1 MQLPEIIES
10 LLFAGQGALT
20 AEDLAR
26 AVQESARQR
35 GEGDELGEALARTTP
50 EEVNGAIEV
59 LIRHYED
66 SGRAFTLVQR
76 AAGWRLATRPEY
88 ADWVRGLFPGR
99 KPSRLSPPALETLAI
114 VAYRQPVTK
123 ASIEAVRGV
132 AVDGVLQSLL
142 DRHLVRIA
150 GRADLPGRPLLYET
164 SDLFLEHFGI
174 QHVDQLPNAE
184 ELRRV
189 HLPEAREEAG
199 AGTETGRAANAEE
212 AGAAAAD
219 DGGKG
224 SVAGGQQPS
233 LPLEGP
239 GDEAVEGAGGA
250 EAEPGLGAG
259 ADDESNDESGEA
271 SAALEA
277 AAAEVLVGHDQGSGE
292 PGEEEQPSVVEGS
305 RPGAAGTA
313 GER

>member
-26 AVQESARQR
+26 AVREAARQR
-35 GEGDELGEALARTTP
+35 GEGDELGEALARTTA
-50 EEVNGAIEV
+50 EDVDGAIES
-59 LIRHYED
+59 LIEHYGE

-76 AAGWRLATRPEY
+76 ASGWRLATRPDY
-88 ADWVRGLFPGR
+88 ADWVRGLFPDR
-99 KPSRLSPPALETLAI
+99 KPARLSPPALETLAI

-174 QHVDQLPNAE
+174 RHVDELPNSE

-189 HLPEAREEAG
+189 PLPEAREEAAQG
-199 AGTETGRAANAEE
+199 TPAEGDAGGSED
-212 AGAAAAD
+212 AAD
-219 DGGKG
+219 GEP
-224 SVAGGQQPS
+224 AEQPS
-233 LPLEGP
+233 LPLADADEQPDAIEGEGP
-239 GDEAVEGAGGA
+239 EAADEAGD
-250 EAEPGLGAG
+250 
-259 ADDESNDESGEA
+259 ADDREPTAE
-271 SAALEA
+271 ALEA
-277 AAAEVLVGHDQGSGE
+277 AASEVLEGHAEDEGPELEPEAVGGQ
-292 PGEEEQPSVVEGS
+292 
-305 RPGAAGTA
+305 PGANG
-313 GER
+313 GEAAAKS